1 MDSKN
6 KIFTKSDLLKEYKI
20 EELIDKCT
28 FGKVKLGIH
37 KKTNEKVYFKLFQI
51 LFIIGCY

>member
-1 MDSKN
+1 MDSKI

-20 EELIDKCT
+20 EEVIDKCT